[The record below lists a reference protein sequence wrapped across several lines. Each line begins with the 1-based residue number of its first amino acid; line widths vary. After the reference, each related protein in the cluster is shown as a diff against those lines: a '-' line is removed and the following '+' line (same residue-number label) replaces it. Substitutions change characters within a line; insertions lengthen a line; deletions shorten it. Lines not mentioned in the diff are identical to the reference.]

1 VRRRDFIGAMASSAA
16 AWPSTAHAQQATM
29 PVIGFLTSRTPA
41 QAEYLVVAIRRGL
54 AETGHI
60 EGRNVA
66 IEYRYAEGDYDRL
79 PSLAMDLVKRGVAV
93 IIAGGTSKPAIT
105 ATTTVP
111 IVFTTGFDPVS
122 AGFVDSLNRPNGNVT
137 GVTFY
142 SGALS
147 AKQMELLIQ
156 LAPKTTVFGLLV
168 NPNGTTAA
176 SLIGDAQTAARTI
189 GHELHA
195 VNAGTE
201 REIDAAFAA
210 LARRPNS
217 ALLVGVDPFFDSRP
231 AQLVDLAAH
240 YRLPTAYYLRDFVQ
254 GGGLMSYGA
263 SITDTYRQAGN
274 YAGRILKGEN
284 PGDLPVQLPTKFEL
298 AINLRTAKQL
308 GLTAPSNLLAIADE
322 VIE

>member
-1 VRRRDFIGAMASSAA
+1 MASSAA
-16 AWPSTAHAQQATM
+16 AWPITAHAQQATM

-201 REIDAAFAA
+201 LEIDAAFAA